1 MAMAWVLRGGTD
13 GALSLADNNSVNIFT
28 LPTADF
34 GDSVAVVVRHIDD
47 AGLDNS
53 ALNFTLAPNPAQSEL
68 NVNWFNQAQMTIQV
82 YDVCGKLLFTREVEA
97 SSTQLN
103 IQGLSAGTYL
113 LQLNGNNGTVVQ
125 KKFVKQ

>member
-1 MAMAWVLRGGTD
+1 
-13 GALSLADNNSVNIFT
+13 
-28 LPTADF
+28 LPAADF
-34 GDSVAVVVRHIDD
+34 GDSIAVVVRHIDD

-68 NVNWFNQAQMTIQV
+68 NVNWFNQTQMSIQV

-103 IQGLSAGTYL
+103 IQELSAGTYL
-113 LQLNGNNGTVVQ
+113 LQLNANNGSVVQ

>member
-1 MAMAWVLRGGTD
+1 
-13 GALSLADNNSVNIFT
+13 
-28 LPTADF
+28 
-34 GDSVAVVVRHIDD
+34 
-47 AGLDNS
+47 
-53 ALNFTLAPNPAQSEL
+53 
-68 NVNWFNQAQMTIQV
+68 VNWFNQAQMTIQV